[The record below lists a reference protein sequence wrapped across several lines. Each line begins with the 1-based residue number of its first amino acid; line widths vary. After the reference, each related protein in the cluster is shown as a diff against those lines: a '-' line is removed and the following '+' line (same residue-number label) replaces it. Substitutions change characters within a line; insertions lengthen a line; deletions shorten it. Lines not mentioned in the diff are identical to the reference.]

1 METHQKVW
9 VGAAIALVLA
19 LSVSA
24 VGYRQQW
31 FASPELQIE
40 VTASG
45 PDGAALGGVQVTAR
59 DQVVGETGTDGK
71 LAFRLRGDVGEE
83 VAVHAALERPG
94 FEFEPW
100 RGLFVVRKWKR
111 SDPSTLAYALE
122 ARLEPRAISAFVE
135 VVAGEKP
142 LPGAAVSLA
151 GKSVGRTDGE
161 GRLAVPLGKSLS
173 RSTSLSVRAD
183 GFQAWTRKSTL
194 AGGQTLRVDLSGNA
208 GVDVAVVAGYESLGR
223 FVPIGDVEVLLGTA
237 AAGKT
242 DAAGR
247 VSLQGAAPSA
257 KVELRKAGHLPAPAQ
272 AQLRAARGG
281 SLVVPLYPRSA
292 PSYRVVLM
300 PLRDGSAS
308 DPAVAAA
315 LPELEDKLSDYLFS
329 LGCFQRAD
337 HAAFSAALKKSKRS
351 LDQALDKGWARTPA
365 EGLADVV
372 VRAELG
378 GGTELMLSVEV
389 VSLTGKRLGA
399 FAEHNRATKLRQ
411 LAESASEKIAE
422 LFPFEGHVIGAE
434 GNRYTT
440 TLGSSGERGTRRGQ
454 TVEIVRWSGLP
465 PKLEPVA
472 RGQIRSASSD
482 GSVVEL
488 TSKGA
493 KVAPGDKVVLLPRAR
508 EAAFS
513 ASLQLTVLAGEG
525 SSAAPF
531 GDVNVYRDG
540 IWVGMTGEDGRIDVP
555 AEAGRSHE
563 LWFVRSGVAPHRES
577 LKAAKGALPHTVHV
591 PQTLAHLQLESEP
604 SGARVIV
611 DGREVGRTPFDGY
624 VPLGF
629 RRVQIDGGE
638 GWRAYDEVLEL
649 RELETRYTGATRIVL
664 QQDVLRAAHEH
675 VMRGEIDAAIALLTE
690 VSPQH
695 PDYSPAHNLLGGLY
709 LDEKKDPQAAIREFE
724 SVLARP
730 ENRELVNKRF
740 AVTFVNLGRAHYATG
755 TPQGYEKAIESLVK
769 ARDNKRFFPRE
780 RYDNALHDTLYFLAL
795 ASHRL
800 YHARPGDALLQ
811 ETARRWKDYFDF
823 FPASLQSD
831 PEVQQARQSAEEFYA
846 EVRRKAGE

>member
-1 METHQKVW
+1 METQKKVW
-9 VGAAIALVLA
+9 IGAAVALVLA
-19 LSVSA
+19 LSASV
-24 VGYRQQW
+24 VGYEQQW
-31 FASPELQIE
+31 FAAPELQVE
-40 VTASG
+40 LTASG
-45 PDGAALGGVQVTAR
+45 PGGVALAGVQVTAR
-59 DQVVGETGTDGK
+59 GEPAGETGTDGK
-71 LAFRLRGDVGEE
+71 LELRLRADVGED
-83 VAVHAALERPG
+83 VPVRALLERPG

-100 RGLFVVRKWKR
+100 SGSFVVRKWKR

-122 ARLEPRAISAFVE
+122 AKLEPRAISAFVE

-142 LPGAAVSLA
+142 LAGAAVRLA
-151 GKSVGRTDGE
+151 GKNVGRTDAG
-161 GRLAVPLGKSLS
+161 GRLAVPLGQSLT
-173 RSTSLSVRAD
+173 RSASLSVQAD

-194 AGGQTLRVDLSGNA
+194 AGGETLRVDLSGSA
-208 GVDVAVVAGYESLGR
+208 GMNVAVVAGYESMGR
-223 FVPIGDVEVLLGTA
+223 FVPLGDVEVKLGAA

-247 VSLQGAAPSA
+247 VALEGAAPGA
-257 KVELRKAGHLPAPAQ
+257 KVELSKAGFLPAPAQ
-272 AQLRAARGG
+272 AALRGARGG
-281 SLVVPLYPRSA
+281 ALVVPLYPRAA
-292 PSYRVVLM
+292 PSYRMVLL
-300 PLRDGSAS
+300 PLRDGSAG

-315 LPELEDKLSDYLFS
+315 LSELEDRLSDDLFS
-329 LGCFQRAD
+329 LGCFQRAE
-337 HAAFSAALKKSKRS
+337 HEAFTGALKKAKRP
-351 LDQALDKGWARTPA
+351 LEQALEKGWARTPA
-365 EGLADVV
+365 DALADVV

-378 GGTELMLSVEV
+378 GGSELLLSVEV

-399 FAEHNRATKLRQ
+399 FAERNRATKLRQ
-411 LAESASEKIAE
+411 LAESASQKIAE

-434 GNRYTT
+434 GSRYTT
-440 TLGSSGERGTRRGQ
+440 TLGSRGERGLRRGQ
-454 TVEIVRWSGLP
+454 AVEIVRWSGLP
-465 PKLEPVA
+465 PRLEPVG
-472 RGQIRSASSD
+472 RGQIRSFSSD
-482 GSVVEL
+482 GSVIDV

-493 KVAPGDKVVLLPRAR
+493 KVAPGDKIVLLPRAR
-508 EAAFS
+508 EAAV
-513 ASLQLTVLAGEG
+513 AAALLLPVRAGEG
-525 SSAAPF
+525 RSDAPF
-531 GDVNVYRDG
+531 ADVNVYRDG
-540 IWVGMTGEDGRIDVP
+540 TWVGLTGDDGRIDVP

-563 LWFVRSGVAPHRES
+563 LWFVRSGVAPHRET
-577 LKAAKGALPHTVHV
+577 LKAARGAQPHTVRV

-638 GWRAYDEVLEL
+638 GWRSHDEVLEL
-649 RELETRYTGATRIVL
+649 RVLEARYTGASRIVL
-664 QQDVLRAAHEH
+664 QKDVLRAAQEH
-675 VMRGEIDAAIALLTE
+675 VARGEIDAAIALLAD
-690 VSPQH
+690 VPAQH

-709 LDEKKDPQAAIREFE
+709 LDEKKDAQAAIREFE

-755 TPQGYEKAIESLVK
+755 TEEGYEKAIESLLK

-780 RYDNALHDTLYFLAL
+780 RHDHALHDTLYFLAL

-811 ETARRWKDYFDF
+811 ETSRRWKDYFDF
-823 FPASLQSD
+823 LPASLQGD